1 MSGDVL
7 SSVLSLIEMFE
18 KKLDEVLSKSED
30 FKRRFMDD
38 LEIELANVR
47 EKVLREVRNEVE
59 KILREVEE
67 EAGKQAEEIF
77 KKAESEIKT
86 IEQRFNERFD
96 EIVEKVLNKV
106 LEGR

>member
-47 EKVLREVRNEVE
+47 
-59 KILREVEE
+59 
-67 EAGKQAEEIF
+67 
-77 KKAESEIKT
+77 
-86 IEQRFNERFD
+86 
-96 EIVEKVLNKV
+96 
-106 LEGR
+106 